1 MKMHVCYP
9 KGISLTVRLLE
20 PSTGTTSTIFLRLAT
35 TRVSNQKI
43 PVVRQ
48 QSSAQFLDDHKDQ
61 IYLFVSCKCPQYLF
75 PSTHVLGA
83 LVNVLG
89 VVSND
94 ALGDGRP
101 DGVHLGRHTSSFH
114 SDANVKVGELVLS
127 EDEDRLEGLESEAFG
142 LDELDRLTIDLDQ
155 AASLLGEGA
164 SGGGLLPV
172 VFKLGVRNC
181 PSSNW

>member
-1 MKMHVCYP
+1 M
-9 KGISLTVRLLE
+9 
-20 PSTGTTSTIFLRLAT
+20 STCL
-35 TRVSNQKI
+35 V
-43 PVVRQ
+43 
-48 QSSAQFLDDHKDQ
+48 
-61 IYLFVSCKCPQYLF
+61 

-83 LVNVLG
+83 LVDVLG

-101 DGVHLGRHTSSFH
+101 DGVHLGRHTSSLH

-172 VFKLGVRNC
+172 VFMCGVRNC